1 MFVAMS
7 VVMGF
12 MTFLMVGVRI
22 RVTMKTVAVIAM
34 MAFVI
39 VRL

>member
-1 MFVAMS
+1 MS
-7 VVMGF
+7 VVMEF
-12 MTFLMVGVRI
+12 MTFLMVGVRLH
-22 RVTMKTVAVIAM
+22 VTMRTVAVIAM